1 MFRLCGKDSY
11 RYRNNQ
17 FGFTFEFIRSK
28 ESINDS
34 TNDSTNDSI
43 NDPTNDSIN
52 DPTGGGLT
60 DNESS
65 VLKLLGRDQ
74 RYSKSDL
81 AKKTGK
87 STATI
92 QRIIS
97 KLTDK
102 GLIKRIGSNKTGY
115 RTML

>member
-28 ESINDS
+28 E
-34 TNDSTNDSI
+34 SI

-92 QRIIS
+92 QRIIR

-102 GLIKRIGSNKTGY
+102 GLIRRIGSNKTGY
-115 RTML
+115 WTML